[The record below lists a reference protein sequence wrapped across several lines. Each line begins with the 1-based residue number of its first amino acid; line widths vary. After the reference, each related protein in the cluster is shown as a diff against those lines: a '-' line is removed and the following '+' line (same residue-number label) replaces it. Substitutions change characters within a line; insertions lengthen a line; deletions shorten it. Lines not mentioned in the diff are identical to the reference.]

1 MILTK
6 NIQLNRGEK
15 VTDFITKVRT
25 LSDKLKINP
34 DWLMM
39 VMYMESKINAQAV
52 NKQKG
57 DSHDPKV
64 RSATRATGLIQF
76 MPKTAKAFGTTTS
89 ALYNMTALQ
98 QLDYV
103 YQYFKPYAGKLT
115 SFADLY
121 MVTFFPAAIGKP
133 NSYVLQTSKI
143 AASTIAKQNPVFD
156 VNKDQ
161 KVTVGE
167 FKSKIH
173 ANIPETVYAQVM
185 QSFEKKNT
193 SMV

>member
-6 NIQLNRGEK
+6 NIQLNKGENAA
-15 VTDFITKVRT
+15 DFIKAVQNVAAK
-25 LSDKLKINP
+25 LSINP

-52 NKQKG
+52 NKQSG
-57 DSHDPKV
+57 DSHDPKLRV
-64 RSATRATGLIQF
+64 ANRATGLIQF
-76 MPKTAKAFGTTTS
+76 MPKTAVGLSTTTT
-89 ALYNMTALQ
+89 ALYNMTAIK

-103 YQYFKPYAGKLT
+103 YAYFKPFAGKLK

-133 NSYVLQTSKI
+133 NTYILQTSKI
-143 AASTIAKQNPVFD
+143 AASTIAKQNPIFD

-167 FKSKIH
+167 FKSKIQ

>member
-15 VTDFITKVRT
+15 VIDFIAKVRT
-25 LSDKLKINP
+25 VSDKLKINP

-39 VMYMESKINAQAV
+39 VMFMESKINAQAV
-52 NKQKG
+52 NKQSG

-64 RSATRATGLIQF
+64 RVVKRATGLIQF
-76 MPKTAKAFGTTTS
+76 MPKTAKGLGTSTT
-89 ALYNMTALQ
+89 ALYNMTAIK

-103 YQYFKPYAGKLT
+103 YTYFKPYAGRLK

-121 MVTFFPAAIGKP
+121 MVTFFPVAIGKP
-133 NSYVLQTSKI
+133 NSYVLKTSNI
-143 AASTIAKQNPVFD
+143 PAETIAKQNPIFD
-156 VNKDQ
+156 INKDLQ
-161 KVTVGE
+161 ITVGE
-167 FKSKIH
+167 FKTKIQS
-173 ANIPETVYAQVM
+173 NIPETVYAQVM

>member
-6 NIQLNRGEK
+6 NIQLNRAEK
-15 VTDFITKVRT
+15 ATDFISKVRT
-25 LSDKLKINP
+25 ISDKLKINP

-52 NKQKG
+52 NKQSG
-57 DSHDPKV
+57 DSHDPKLRV
-64 RSATRATGLIQF
+64 ANRATGLIQF
-76 MPKTAKAFGTTTS
+76 MPKTAIGLSTSTT
-89 ALYNMTALQ
+89 ALYNMSAIK

-103 YQYFKPYAGKLT
+103 YAYFKPFAGKLK

-133 NSYVLQTSKI
+133 NTYILQTSKI
-143 AASTIAKQNPVFD
+143 AASTIAKQNPIFD
-156 VNKDQ
+156 VNKDK

-167 FKSKIH
+167 FKSKIQS
-173 ANIPETVYAQVM
+173 NIPETVYVQVM